1 MNKDYLTPLKQCLLL
16 TTLLFGLIACSHTSS
31 ESAPSL
37 LKTRY
42 GHAAVQDGKR
52 IFILSGANYSG
63 LLSDVEV
70 YDPVSGKTEHWK
82 EKLIPRQY
90 FSAVWDG
97 KESIYILGG
106 ISISAQGR
114 LAPRLPVVQSRVEI
128 LNTRTGEVTYA
139 PDLPAPTSNNTAVF
153 SQGRILVF
161 GGSRFALDRLVPVP
175 TVAIYDV
182 ASQQWFKGK
191 DMPEPKD
198 SQAVVKD
205 GWVYLAGGY
214 NQRRGLN
221 SFARYS
227 PDLNEWQ
234 VLPEMPVK
242 LSAHSMTVRQNQL
255 LVFGDYD
262 ETDSTYGYDF
272 TKAQWQKLDLGY
284 KSSRHSAA
292 VTFHDDVYVFGGNA
306 GNNGPLLNVIQKFS
320 F

>member
-1 MNKDYLTPLKQCLLL
+1 MKKDYLRPLKQCLLL
-16 TTLLFGLIACSHTSS
+16 TTLLFGLTACSHTSP
-31 ESAPSL
+31 ESGATL
-37 LKTRY
+37 LKSRY

-52 IFILSGANYSG
+52 IYILSGASHSV

-106 ISISAQGR
+106 ISISPEGR
-114 LAPRLPVVQSRVEI
+114 LGPRLPIVQSKVEI

-175 TVAIYDV
+175 TVAIYDI

-205 GWVYLAGGY
+205 GWVYLVGGY

-234 VLPEMPVK
+234 VLPDMPVR

-255 LVFGDYD
+255 LVFGDYN
-262 ETDSTYGYDF
+262 ETDSTYSYDF
-272 TKAQWQKLDLGY
+272 AKAQWQKLDLGY
-284 KSSRHSAA
+284 KASRHSAA

-306 GNNGPLLNVIQKFS
+306 GNNGPLLNIIQKFS